1 MAQYWLVFAVIP
13 VVHYNITEPKCQGEL
28 VQSVYP
34 RTVGKCNTVCH
45 CERPE
50 GAKQSPDLAKRDCFV
65 AEFILSL
72 SKGSSK

>member
-1 MAQYWLVFAVIP
+1 MHLIHW
-13 VVHYNITEPKCQGEL
+13 
-28 VQSVYP
+28 VYP
-34 RTVGKCNTVCH
+34 RTVAKCSTVCH

-72 SKGSSK
+72 SKGPSQ